1 MMSTVCCRS
10 VLFAI
15 SMIAVVTSIP
25 ASTLRAENWAHWR
38 GPSFNGSTSETGLP
52 EAWSQTENI
61 AWSVDLPGSSAA
73 TPIVYGDTVF
83 VSSVDAAKD
92 TLLALAFDRKTG
104 DKLWEHVIAE
114 GTQRDTRSNYASPSP
129 ATDGK
134 HVYFFYGNGDLV
146 AFTMKG
152 EQAWKRDLQEDFG
165 PFAFQWTFSTSPTLW
180 NGKLYMQV
188 LQRDVPVEGKG
199 RSGGKIES
207 YLLALD
213 PATGKTL
220 WRHVRPSEANA
231 ESLEAFSTPIPFE
244 HDGRTEILITGGDVI
259 TGHNPETGEEL
270 WRWGTWNPERIGH
283 WRLVPSPV
291 AGGGVVLACA
301 PKQNPIYAVK
311 LGGEGTLDD
320 SALAWISKD
329 TEELSTDVPTPA
341 FYEGDFFVL
350 SDVRKTLVRSDPA
363 TGQVEWTVRT
373 PGRVKYEA
381 SPLVADGKIYI
392 VNFDGLVTVLNAADG
407 TILHEI
413 PMDAPQD
420 GEMVRS
426 SVAASQGQLFIRTT
440 RKLYCVGK

>member
-1 MMSTVCCRS
+1 
-10 VLFAI
+10 
-15 SMIAVVTSIP
+15 MIATVVSMS
-25 ASTLRAENWAHWR
+25 ASLLHAENWAHWR
-38 GPSFNGSTSETGLP
+38 GPNFNGSTSETGFP
-52 EAWSQTENI
+52 ESWSQTDNI

-83 VSSVDAAKD
+83 VSSVDATKN

-104 DKLWEHVIAE
+104 KKLWERVVAE
-114 GTQRDTRSNYASPSP
+114 GTSQDTRSNYASPSP
-129 ATDGK
+129 TTDGK

-146 AFTMKG
+146 AFTMQG
-152 EQAWKRDLQEDFG
+152 EEAWKRDLQEDFG

-180 NGKLYMQV
+180 NNKLYMQV

-199 RSGGKIES
+199 RAGGKIES

-213 PATGKTL
+213 LATGKTI

-244 HDGRTEILITGGDVI
+244 HDGRTELLITGGDVI

-341 FYEGDFFVL
+341 FDDGDFFVL

-363 TGQVEWTVRT
+363 TGKVEWSVKT

-381 SPLVADGKIYI
+381 SPLVADGKVYI
-392 VNFDGLVTVLNAADG
+392 VNFDGLVTVLKATDG
-407 TILHEI
+407 TILNEI

-426 SVAASQGQLFIRTT
+426 SIAASQGQLFIRTT

>member
-1 MMSTVCCRS
+1 
-10 VLFAI
+10 
-15 SMIAVVTSIP
+15 MIATVVSMS
-25 ASTLRAENWAHWR
+25 ASLLHAENWAHWR
-38 GPSFNGSTSETGLP
+38 GPNFNGSTSETGFP
-52 EAWSQTENI
+52 ESWSQTDNI

-83 VSSVDAAKD
+83 VSSVDATKN

-104 DKLWEHVIAE
+104 KKLWERVIAE
-114 GTQRDTRSNYASPSP
+114 GTSQDTRSNYASPSP
-129 ATDGK
+129 TTDGK

-146 AFTMKG
+146 AFTMQG
-152 EQAWKRDLQEDFG
+152 EEAWKRDLQEDFG

-180 NGKLYMQV
+180 NNKLYMQV

-199 RSGGKIES
+199 RAGGKIES

-213 PATGKTL
+213 LATGKTI

-244 HDGRTEILITGGDVI
+244 HDGRTELLITGGDVI

-341 FYEGDFFVL
+341 FDDGDFFVL

-363 TGQVEWTVRT
+363 TGKVEWSVKT

-381 SPLVADGKIYI
+381 SPLVADGKVYI
-392 VNFDGLVTVLNAADG
+392 VNFDGLVTVLKATDG
-407 TILHEI
+407 TILNEI

-426 SVAASQGQLFIRTT
+426 SIAASQGQLFIRTT